1 MQIRLSGINDIPL
14 LVQLDRE
21 SNLTPWS
28 REDYLN
34 SLNNLQ
40 QVIYIVTNHGKIV
53 ACGVCS
59 KVLDEAEI
67 LQFWVKKVNKRQGVG
82 EYLLKYILHD
92 LQKKYVVK
100 VFLEVRQGNDAAIN
114 LYAKLGFNK
123 VGQRKNYYRVD
134 NWQFDAIIMLKA
146 LD

>member
-1 MQIRLSGINDIPL
+1 MQIRLANISDIPS
-14 LVQLDRE
+14 LVQLDQE

-34 SLNNLQ
+34 SLNNLR
-40 QVIYIVTNHGKIV
+40 QVISILTNHGKIV
-53 ACGVCS
+53 ACVVYS

-67 LQFWVKKVNKRQGVG
+67 LQFWVKKVNKRQGLG
-82 EYLLKYILHD
+82 EYLLKYLLHE
-92 LQKKYVVK
+92 LHKKCVVK
-100 VFLEVRQGNDAAIN
+100 VFLEVREGNDAAIN
-114 LYAKLGFNK
+114 LYTKLGFNK

-134 NWQFDAIIMLKA
+134 NWQFDAVIMLKA